1 MLSCSA
7 VDTPKR
13 QLIWRL
19 VPLLALGVGAA
30 LWIAHQAFSAPSSPD
45 LPPAPAPQASAPP
58 ARSSYPPPQLD
69 LPANRLHER
78 VNGAEP
84 VLRRAG
90 CRRLLF
96 WRTEQPPADLELLV
110 FADAAGAAQWL
121 ERDAAADRTA
131 GVPGDEGWMN
141 TQVLYFRKG
150 PLYVRLIADQPTD
163 TKALL
168 AQGRELE
175 RAIAHGELKP

>member
-1 MLSCSA
+1 MLSYSPVGTA
-7 VDTPKR
+7 KR
-13 QLIWRL
+13 RLIWWL
-19 VPLLALGVGAA
+19 APLLALGGGAA
-30 LWIAHQAFSAPSSPD
+30 LWIAHRASSAPSSAD
-45 LPPAPAPQASAPP
+45 LVPAPIPRASASPTG
-58 ARSSYPPPQLD
+58 SSYTPAQLD

-96 WRTEQPPADLELLV
+96 WRTGQPPADLELLV

-168 AQGRELE
+168 AQGRKIE
-175 RAIAHGELKP
+175 RAITRGELEP

>member
-1 MLSCSA
+1 VGTSTGRYVWSL
-7 VDTPKR
+7 TP
-13 QLIWRL
+13 
-19 VPLLALGVGAA
+19 LAALAIGAA
-30 LWIAHQAFSAPSSPD
+30 FWLADRS
-45 LPPAPAPQASAPP
+45 PAPGSRADLAPTAAPASSATP
-58 ARSSYPPPQLD
+58 SGSGYPSPSLD
-69 LPANRLHER
+69 LPASRLHER
-78 VNGAEP
+78 VNGAES
-84 VLRRAG
+84 VLRAAG

-110 FADAAGAAQWL
+110 FADAAGAAKWL
-121 ERDAAADRTA
+121 ERDAASDRTG

-168 AQGRELE
+168 AQGRKIE
-175 RAIAHGELKP
+175 RAITQGKLEP